1 MTDEHVAAK
10 SDRPMITIMVV
21 DDHAV
26 VRAGLA
32 RVLETTPDMHIV
44 AEAGDG
50 AEARLLLADIDPDV
64 ILMDLSMPGMD
75 GVTATRLILQEHPQA
90 CVVAL
95 TSYGDRDRVMA
106 MLDAGARGY
115 LVKDGDPE
123 ELVRAV
129 RAAAGGGSPLSPV
142 AASALLRTREARVD
156 LAKLTTREREVLE
169 LLVTGLSNR
178 AIGEQL
184 RVTEATVKAHLTK
197 VYAVLGV
204 GDRISAVLRARH
216 MSLGPQPGHSAT

>member
-1 MTDEHVAAK
+1 
-10 SDRPMITIMVV
+10 MITVMVV
-21 DDHAV
+21 DDHV
-26 VRAGLA
+26 IVRAGLA
-32 RVLETTPDMHIV
+32 QVLANAPDIQIV
-44 AEAGDG
+44 GEAADG
-50 AEARLLLADIDPDV
+50 AEALLLLAAIEPDV

-75 GVTATRLILQEHPQA
+75 GITATRHILREYPQA

-95 TSYGDRDRVMA
+95 TSYGDREHVMA

-129 RAAAGGGSPLSPV
+129 RAAADGGSPLAPV
-142 AASALLRTREARVD
+142 AGSALLRTRQERVD
-156 LAKLTTREREVLE
+156 LATLTAREREVLE

-184 RVTEATVKAHLTK
+184 KVAEATVKAHLTR
-197 VYAVLGV
+197 VYAALGV
-204 GDRISAVLRARH
+204 SDRMSAVLRARQ
-216 MSLGPQPGHSAT
+216 MGLGNSST

>member
-1 MTDEHVAAK
+1 
-10 SDRPMITIMVV
+10 MITIMVV

>member
-1 MTDEHVAAK
+1 
-10 SDRPMITIMVV
+10 MITVMVV
-21 DDHAV
+21 DDHDI

-32 RVLETTPDMHIV
+32 GVLAIAPDIQIV
-44 AEAGDG
+44 GEAADG
-50 AEARLLLADIDPDV
+50 AEALLLLAAIEPDV

-75 GVTATRLILQEHPQA
+75 GVTATRHILREYPQA

-95 TSYGDRDRVMA
+95 TSYGDREHVMA

-115 LVKDGDPE
+115 LVKDGDPD

-129 RAAAGGGSPLSPV
+129 RAAADGGSPLAPV
-142 AASALLRTREARVD
+142 AGSALLRTRQERVD
-156 LAKLTTREREVLE
+156 LVKLTAREREVLE

-184 RVTEATVKAHLTK
+184 QVTEATVKAHLTR
-197 VYAVLGV
+197 VYAALGV
-204 GDRISAVLRARH
+204 SDRVSAALRVRQ
-216 MSLGPQPGHSAT
+216 MGLGNSST

>member
-1 MTDEHVAAK
+1 
-10 SDRPMITIMVV
+10 
-21 DDHAV
+21 
-26 VRAGLA
+26 
-32 RVLETTPDMHIV
+32 
-44 AEAGDG
+44 
-50 AEARLLLADIDPDV
+50 
-64 ILMDLSMPGMD
+64 MPGMD

>member
-1 MTDEHVAAK
+1 
-10 SDRPMITIMVV
+10 MITVMVV
-21 DDHAV
+21 DDHDI

-32 RVLETTPDMHIV
+32 GVLAIAPDIQIV
-44 AEAGDG
+44 GEAADG
-50 AEARLLLADIDPDV
+50 AEALLLLAAIEPDV

-75 GVTATRLILQEHPQA
+75 GVTATRHILREYPQA

-95 TSYGDRDRVMA
+95 TSYGDREHVMA

-115 LVKDGDPE
+115 LVKDGDPD

-129 RAAAGGGSPLSPV
+129 RAAADGGSPLAPV
-142 AASALLRTREARVD
+142 AGSALLRTRQERVD
-156 LAKLTTREREVLE
+156 LVKLTAREREVLE

-184 RVTEATVKAHLTK
+184 KVTEATVKAHLTR
-197 VYAVLGV
+197 VYAALGV
-204 GDRISAVLRARH
+204 SDRVSAALRVRQ
-216 MSLGPQPGHSAT
+216 MGLGNSST

>member
-1 MTDEHVAAK
+1 
-10 SDRPMITIMVV
+10 MITVMVV
-21 DDHAV
+21 DDHDI

-32 RVLETTPDMHIV
+32 GVLAIAPDIQIV
-44 AEAGDG
+44 GEAADG
-50 AEARLLLADIDPDV
+50 AEALLLLAAIEPDV

-75 GVTATRLILQEHPQA
+75 GVTATRHILREYPQA

-95 TSYGDRDRVMA
+95 TSYGDREHVMA

-115 LVKDGDPE
+115 LVKDGDPD

-129 RAAAGGGSPLSPV
+129 RAAADGGSPLAPV
-142 AASALLRTREARVD
+142 AGSALLRTRQERVD
-156 LAKLTTREREVLE
+156 LVKLTAREREVLE

-184 RVTEATVKAHLTK
+184 KVTEATVKAHLTR
-197 VYAVLGV
+197 VYAALGV
-204 GDRISAVLRARH
+204 SDRMSAALRVRQ
-216 MSLGPQPGHSAT
+216 MGLGNSST

>member
-129 RAAAGGGSPLSPV
+129 RAAAGGGSPLAPV

>member
-1 MTDEHVAAK
+1 
-10 SDRPMITIMVV
+10 MITIMVV

-32 RVLETTPDMHIV
+32 RVLENTPDMHIV
-44 AEAGDG
+44 AEAEDG
-50 AEARLLLADIDPDV
+50 AEACLLLADIDPDV

-95 TSYGDRDRVMA
+95 TSYGDRERVMA

-129 RAAAGGGSPLSPV
+129 RAAASGGSPLAPA

-156 LAKLTTREREVLE
+156 LAKLTVREREVLE

-184 RVTEATVKAHLTK
+184 SVTEATVKAHLTK

-216 MSLGPQPGHSAT
+216 MSLGAQPGHPPT

>member
-1 MTDEHVAAK
+1 
-10 SDRPMITIMVV
+10 MITIMVV

-204 GDRISAVLRARH
+204 GDRISAVLRARN